1 MMSNDVAL
9 VLEHAVEADVTLA
22 FAWKF
27 RIDVANWNDP
37 PARFE
42 IDGPFLDGTRGR
54 TFLPGQQP
62 LTWWVRGVVP
72 ERSFVIEM
80 RLEDAVLHSE
90 WHFDRVAEHA
100 TRLTQRI
107 VLAGR
112 NAAAYVEQVRAGFGA
127 NLAAGMAKIAREMI
141 AAERA
146 A

>member
-1 MMSNDVAL
+1 MSDDVAL
-9 VLEHAVEADVTLA
+9 VLEHAVEADVSLA

-27 RIDVANWNDP
+27 RTDVANWNDP

-42 IDGPFLDGTRGR
+42 IDGPFLDGTPGR
-54 TFLPGQQP
+54 TFLPGQEP
-62 LTWWVRGVVP
+62 LIWWVRHVVP

-80 RLEDAVLHSE
+80 RLEDAALHSE

-112 NAAAYVEQVRAGFGA
+112 NAVAYVEQVRAGFGA
-127 NLAAGMAKIAREMI
+127 NLAAGMAKIARELV
-141 AAERA
+141 AAEREA
-146 A
+146 

>member
-1 MMSNDVAL
+1 MSDDVAL
-9 VLEHAVEADVTLA
+9 VLEHAVEAGVSLA

-27 RIDVANWNDP
+27 RTDVANWNDP

-54 TFLPGQQP
+54 TFMPGQEP
-62 LTWWVRGVVP
+62 LIWWIRRVVT

-100 TRLTQRI
+100 TRLTQRL

-112 NAAAYVEQVRAGFGA
+112 NAAAYVEQVHAGFSA
-127 NLAAGMAKIAREMI
+127 NLAAGMEKIAREMV
-141 AAERA
+141 AAERVA
-146 A
+146 